1 MYGETGKVKAFST
14 KDNGADL
21 NETAF
26 LIQGL
31 LTVREYF
38 KDGSEAEKHFA
49 DDIDRLW
56 KEVNGTGLPKAVKT

>member
-1 MYGETGKVKAFST
+1 MYGETGKVKPFST

-21 NETAF
+21 VETAF

-38 KDGSEAEKHFA
+38 KDGSEDEKTLA

-56 KEVNGTGLPKAVKT
+56 KDCLLYTSRCV